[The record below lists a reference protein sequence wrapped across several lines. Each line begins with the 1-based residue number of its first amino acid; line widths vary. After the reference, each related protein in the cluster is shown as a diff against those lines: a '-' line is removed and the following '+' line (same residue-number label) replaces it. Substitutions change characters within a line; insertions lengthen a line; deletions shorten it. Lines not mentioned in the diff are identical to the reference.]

1 MQLLYVSRL
10 FSKTEGKKSLLM
22 ILLLF
27 LHRYRG
33 ESVNTESMKETKTF
47 LSMKKIKIVA
57 LLLVAGFVSLSCGG
71 GNDGDRGIDD
81 PLLPVNPTLPA
92 DSIPTDSIFTDSIP
106 TDSIPTDSVLVPDT
120 VVVAGFAK
128 GADVGWLTEMEADG
142 VKFYNAGGEATECL
156 SLLKQSG
163 MNAVRLRVW
172 VNPEKRG
179 INYCNLSDVLVKAQR
194 AHALGMDI
202 MIDFHYSDF
211 FADPSR
217 QDKPAAWASMS
228 EQGLKE
234 AVATHTKEVLQALKA
249 KEITPRWVQVGNET
263 RNGMLWPA
271 GQLWDNSGNIDGG
284 WENYVALHNA
294 GYDAAKSIFPETIVI
309 VHIDNAW
316 DDQNWWF
323 KEFRKKGGKMDMIG
337 LSHYPQTHDTKTW
350 QEMND
355 LAINHI
361 ELWAKTYGVEVMVCE
376 VGVKPYQEALAAT
389 VIKDFVSR
397 AKDIEQCA
405 GVFYWEPQVYGGW
418 KPAVYASLGW
428 TAYDMGAFRADG
440 RPSTVMDAFKD

>member
-1 MQLLYVSRL
+1 ML
-10 FSKTEGKKSLLM
+10 

-27 LHRYRG
+27 LHRHY
-33 ESVNTESMKETKTF
+33 KKTNIK
-47 LSMKKIKIVA
+47 LKLMDMKKTMMMA
-57 LLLVAGFVSLSCGG
+57 LLLMGGLACFSCGG
-71 GNDGDRGIDD
+71 GNNGEGTIDE
-81 PLLPVNPTLPA
+81 PQVPVNPVV
-92 DSIPTDSIFTDSIP
+92 
-106 TDSIPTDSVLVPDT
+106 PTDSVPTDSVPLQPSEDDT
-120 VVVAGFAK
+120 LVVADFAK
-128 GADVGWLTEMEADG
+128 GADIGWLTEMEADG
-142 VKFYNAGGEATECL
+142 VKFYNAEGEATECL

-179 INYCNLSDVLVKAQR
+179 ISYCNLSDVLVKARR

-217 QDKPAAWASMS
+217 QDKPAAWVSMTAS
-228 EQGLKE
+228 QLKQ
-234 AVATHTKEVLQALKA
+234 AVAIHTKEVLQALKD
-249 KEITPRWVQVGNET
+249 EGITPRWVQVGNET
-263 RNGMLWPA
+263 YNGLLWPS
-271 GQLWDNSGNIDGG
+271 GRLWDNSGNVPDG
-284 WENYVALHNA
+284 WKNYAALHNA
-294 GYDAAKSIFPETIVI
+294 GYDAVKSIFPETIVI

-316 DDQNWWF
+316 DERGWWF
-323 KEFRKKGGKMDMIG
+323 KDFRANGGKMDMIG
-337 LSHYPQTHDTKTW
+337 LSHYPQTHDTNTW
-350 QEMND
+350 QQMND
-355 LAINHI
+355 LAISHI
-361 ELWAKTYGVEVMVCE
+361 ESWAKTYGVDVMVCE

-397 AKDIEQCA
+397 VKNVGQCA

-440 RPSTVMDAFKD
+440 KPSMVMDAFGD